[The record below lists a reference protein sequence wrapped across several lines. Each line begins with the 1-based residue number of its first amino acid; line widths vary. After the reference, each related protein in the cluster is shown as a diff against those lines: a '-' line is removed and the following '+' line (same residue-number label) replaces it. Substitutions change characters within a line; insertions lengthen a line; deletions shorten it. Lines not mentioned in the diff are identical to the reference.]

1 MGDVYKTP
9 STRLSSEFDDKVTE
23 REESRM
29 ISRFL
34 PWSPKWL
41 LMSAEREGTGEKD
54 RLGVGVRAGVSDRRY
69 RTCEAEGKNC

>member
-1 MGDVYKTP
+1 MGDVYRTP
-9 STRLSSEFDDKVTE
+9 STRLSSELDDKVTE

-29 ISRFL
+29 MSRFL

-41 LMSAEREGTGEKD
+41 LMSAEREKD